1 MRTDRQTSVE
11 AVTKG
16 VVEAE
21 GAGDAEAGDDCD
33 DAAEPGLDSSSPALS
48 PRPFPRPRPF
58 LPLLGRLHPE
68 TVASFDTSAENE
80 RQVCV
85 GMYVCVSCYDP
96 LTFSFLSSF
105 LIGGNFMAPII

>member
-33 DAAEPGLDSSSPALS
+33 DAAEPGPDSSSPALS
-48 PRPFPRPRPF
+48 PRPFPRPRPL

-68 TVASFDTSAENE
+68 TVASFNTSAENE

>member
-1 MRTDRQTSVE
+1 ME

-33 DAAEPGLDSSSPALS
+33 DAAEPGPDSSSPALS
-48 PRPFPRPRPF
+48 PRPFPCPRPF

-85 GMYVCVSCYDP
+85 GTTSKYYISA
-96 LTFSFLSSF
+96 LLK
-105 LIGGNFMAPII
+105 